1 MIMYQYWNTVPW
13 TYVIEDF
20 NDAEIVV
27 TFFKKEL
34 QKTNQEKF
42 RIEKVIKKKSDKLY
56 VKWKGYDNSFNS
68 WINKKRHSVNENTK
82 SFRAKRESWIRFV

>member
-1 MIMYQYWNTVPW
+1 MYQYWNTVPW

-27 TFFKKEL
+27 TFFKKES

-42 RIEKVIKKKSDKLY
+42 RIEKVIKKKNDKLY
-56 VKWKGYDNSFNS
+56 VK
-68 WINKKRHSVNENTK
+68 
-82 SFRAKRESWIRFV
+82 